1 MTNMHGVMKRCVC
14 CLYSDLQRRDGD
26 KIRCKRW
33 SQWVNVTEACQF
45 HEWKPFDNAL
55 VEALKPLVGG
65 KDGRNISN

>member
-33 SQWVNVTEACQF
+33 S
-45 HEWKPFDNAL
+45 
-55 VEALKPLVGG
+55 
-65 KDGRNISN
+65 

>member
-1 MTNMHGVMKRCVC
+1 MTNMHGVMKHCVC

-33 SQWVNVTEACQF
+33 SQWVNATEACQF
-45 HEWKPFDNAL
+45 HQWKPFDDAL

-65 KDGRNISN
+65 NYGRNISN